1 MRNRSVSMDDIAKAL
16 GVSKN
21 AVSLALRGKDG
32 VSEDLRQKIA
42 AKAREMGYGQE
53 KQQASQYILALIP
66 QRNTHLLDGM
76 FYQQVCFHMESYAR
90 SKGYLLTICSVSVE
104 EEKACLLHSR
114 IGAPGAMRCRSW
126 PTGRNRR
133 LYIFYTFDQTAARD
147 RQSFIVFG
155 VYENKVYFSKYTNP
169 EWQNRVKD
177 GKEFQDEPQMR
188 PPWKNR
194 MENAP

>member
-1 MRNRSVSMDDIAKAL
+1 MPEPGHQSRRRSCLATGGILL
-16 GVSKN
+16 GV
-21 AVSLALRGKDG
+21 V
-32 VSEDLRQKIA
+32 
-42 AKAREMGYGQE
+42 
-53 KQQASQYILALIP
+53 
-66 QRNTHLLDGM
+66 LLLVIGL
-76 FYQQVCFHMESYAR
+76 VCFIIMQESPR
-90 SKGYLLTICSVSVE
+90 RRNLIFLENELKGEYLLLSLTQTTEEFLSYIE
-104 EEKACLLHSR
+104 HNYPQEEKACLLHSR
-114 IGAPGAMRCRSW
+114 IGAPGTMRCRSW

-177 GKEFQDEPQMR
+177 VKEFQAEPQMR